1 LGIPAFFNIFF
12 VGSNIFAKLQQI
24 ISKLFIK
31 MKKITLGFSILAAAT
46 SIFMASCN
54 KKVTEAPVADKEF
67 DSSVDASYAN
77 TIATDI
83 DAICGFLG
91 ENAYVKFFN
100 VAVGAATI
108 TPNNIVGVSSTFTWP
123 ANTKCADGKVRSGS
137 IVMTYSYTDI
147 NASYYR
153 DYGFIGYVT
162 LNNYVVDG
170 WEVDDSTTYPLN
182 NSTPRFTIT
191 NMLPGSNFN
200 ALTTNLKWSIEGYL
214 KMKNVADPSKT
225 MVWDGKITKTVKNTA
240 SLVPLPNALTPITW
254 TMAVVQYEGTVK
266 GTTPGNVPYTYT
278 VDAGKGLIR
287 DYTCSP
293 DKMLGINTTPSVSVI
308 SSEFHPFIS
317 GTASFTTSAKEDPRV
332 IDYGS
337 EGTAPC
343 DNSGII
349 SIRGI
354 SYPVDFKK

>member
-1 LGIPAFFNIFF
+1 
-12 VGSNIFAKLQQI
+12 
-24 ISKLFIK
+24 
-31 MKKITLGFSILAAAT
+31 MKKITLGFSILVASA
-46 SIFMASCN
+46 IFVTSCN

-100 VAVGAATI
+100 VAVGGSTI
-108 TPNNIVGVSSTFTWP
+108 TPNNVVGVSSTFTWP

-137 IVMTYSYTDI
+137 IVMTYSFTDI
-147 NASYYR
+147 NANYYR

-170 WEVDDSTTYPLN
+170 WKVDDSTTYPLN
-182 NSTPRFTIT
+182 NTTPRFTIT
-191 NMLPGSNFN
+191 NKLPGSNFN
-200 ALTTNLKWSIEGYL
+200 PLTTKLKWSIEGYL
-214 KMKNVADPSKT
+214 NITNVADPSKT
-225 MVWDGKITKTVKNTA
+225 MVWDGKLTKTIANTA
-240 SLVPLPNALTPITW
+240 QLLPLPNALTPITW
-254 TMAVVQYEGTVK
+254 TMAVVEYEGTVK
-266 GTTPGNVPYTYT
+266 GTTPGNVAYTYT
-278 VDAGKGLIR
+278 VNEGKPLLR

-293 DKMLGINTTPSVSVI
+293 DKVLGINTTPSVSVI
-308 SSEFHPFIS
+308 NSEFHPFIN
-317 GTASFTTSAKEDPRV
+317 GVASFTTASKDPRV

-337 EGTAPC
+337 EGSQPC

-349 SIRGI
+349 SIKGI